1 MYSPSIHEN
10 RQSGRLVRVLGKV
23 PPWRG
28 RTSSLYAVQDILDER
43 KFELP
48 EWQLSQES
56 YTEMEVLAW
65 AASTNS

>member
-1 MYSPSIHEN
+1 M
-10 RQSGRLVRVLGKV
+10 RVLGKV